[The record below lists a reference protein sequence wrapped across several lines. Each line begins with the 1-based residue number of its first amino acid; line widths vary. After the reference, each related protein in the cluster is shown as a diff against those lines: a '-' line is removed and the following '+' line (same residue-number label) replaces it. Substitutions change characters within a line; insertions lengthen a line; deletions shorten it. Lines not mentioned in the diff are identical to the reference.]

1 METNK
6 NALLVGLF
14 VIIAIATGI
23 GFTLWLTSAHRSDT
37 VRYQVRVAESVGGLS
52 IGNAVTFRGVNVGM
66 VEKID
71 IVPNDTTYVRIILK
85 VQKDTPVKKDTIA
98 ILKLQGVTGDIYVD
112 LSGGNP
118 KEPNL
123 AATSKEAIPEISSEP
138 SSITTLTAELPK
150 ILEQL
155 SAIGVQTKKLMSDKN
170 INNINTTLH
179 EWQKAGKNLND
190 LITDIREHPTRLFFG
205 GKEK

>member
-14 VIIAIATGI
+14 IIITIAAGLA
-23 GFTLWLTSAHRSDT
+23 FTLWLTATNQGET
-37 VRYQVRVAESVGGLS
+37 VRYQVRFAESVGGLS
-52 IGNAVTFRGVNVGM
+52 IGSAVTFRGVNIGM

-71 IVPNDTTYVRIILK
+71 IVPDDTIYVRIILN
-85 VQKDTPVKKDTIA
+85 VQKDAPVKKDTIA

-123 AATSKEAIPEISSEP
+123 AAVSKEAIPEIGSEP
-138 SSITTLTAELPK
+138 SSITTLTAEMPK

-155 SAIGVQTKKLMSDKN
+155 SAIGVQTRKLMSDKN